1 MHAPYG
7 MNMYAYILFVIYFI
21 KKHDN
26 RLICFLGNEKL
37 TAANLSNLVFKE
49 GKIKFSDFQ
58 RITIQRNLNADI
70 DVVEELCKE
79 ILENADVDKCILLR
93 KRLNN
98 TLRME
103 GDNGKNQL
111 LLGQSQMRLDDGDR
125 LRTKLEERRKKAS
138 QILDDALAKMVI
150 HKFVSVFEYVAEVSG
165 IIEDGLPYVYPE
177 DYVEY
182 MRQANR
188 RICNYLDEPF
198 YVSLQNLKCSD
209 ITQVGAFQNAYNKVV
224 RVLKEHGYLAQ
235 AAKAEERVAIV
246 VEETKARNQY
256 SQAIGE
262 CEKDISLYRDPTVI
276 TYGECVSIIAKY
288 RGWQN
293 FIEDVNLPESIA
305 KPLLVKLDE
314 AIERINQRVLFL
326 ETQIFT
332 CEDKVNKATTIQQ
345 LVEVKNQI
353 TELLEDNLSDDDEN
367 RLRSIVYSIEDI
379 ERKKGLVPKTIDDIE
394 TFLGNLDEYDVFSRV
409 FKGYVISVYEQ
420 KKNSE
425 QEWMNRNV
433 VFVECN
439 PEMDASMCASYM
451 EKLRNI
457 PDYIST
463 GSLERVRRAEQMVTK
478 RLHTCKVEGVV
489 SLYMSLTEEEKE
501 EFKQIISREC

>member
-1 MHAPYG
+1 
-7 MNMYAYILFVIYFI
+7 MNAEVLKCVRLALQQNNISDEILRSITKTYDVVRYFI
-21 KKHDN
+21 N
-26 RLICFLGNEKL
+26 GNFVNYQEEFEK
-37 TAANLSNLVFKE
+37 AANAFAVSHK
-49 GKIKFSDFQ
+49 G
-58 RITIQRNLNADI
+58 
-70 DVVEELCKE
+70 E
-79 ILENADVDKCILLR
+79 ILKKYLLENIENDKRVVDIVNVVFSLV
-93 KRLNN
+93 
-98 TLRME
+98 
-103 GDNGKNQL
+103 
-111 LLGQSQMRLDDGDR
+111 
-125 LRTKLEERRKKAS
+125 TKLEERRKKAS

>member
-1 MHAPYG
+1 M
-7 MNMYAYILFVIYFI
+7 
-21 KKHDN
+21 
-26 RLICFLGNEKL
+26 
-37 TAANLSNLVFKE
+37 
-49 GKIKFSDFQ
+49 
-58 RITIQRNLNADI
+58 
-70 DVVEELCKE
+70 
-79 ILENADVDKCILLR
+79 
-93 KRLNN
+93 
-98 TLRME
+98 
-103 GDNGKNQL
+103 
-111 LLGQSQMRLDDGDR
+111 
-125 LRTKLEERRKKAS
+125 
-138 QILDDALAKMVI
+138 
-150 HKFVSVFEYVAEVSG
+150 
-165 IIEDGLPYVYPE
+165 
-177 DYVEY
+177 
-182 MRQANR
+182 
-188 RICNYLDEPF
+188 
-198 YVSLQNLKCSD
+198 
-209 ITQVGAFQNAYNKVV
+209 
-224 RVLKEHGYLAQ
+224 
-235 AAKAEERVAIV
+235 
-246 VEETKARNQY
+246 
-256 SQAIGE
+256 IGE